1 MIKLNDLA
9 IGYNGEAILEHI
21 DQEFDDGLI
30 YGILAKSGAGKTTL
44 LKTIAGLL
52 RPVHGKVIIDGTTYR
67 NADKNPVYM
76 MHQRYSNFGWLSCT
90 ENVLIAQRDKKLR
103 NRNDAIKVLAAV
115 GLEQYADKW
124 PSQLSGGMQQ
134 RLALARTLYV
144 KPRYLLMDEPLS
156 ALDDKT
162 RSKMQ
167 RLILDIHAETG
178 NTIIMGR
185 KTFESLPKGA
195 LPNRRNIVLST
206 NPATNFPG
214 AEVFPSLKAALQ
226 SCHEKE
232 HVYIIGGETV
242 YRQAIELADELCLTE
257 IDNEAP
263 QADAFF
269 PAIDPQIWHKKSKEV
284 HLADE
289 KHLCSYSFVD
299 YIKEL

>member
-1 MIKLNDLA
+1 MEHDSSRSGYHEPEPGLAGREDEEDWGDDFPKTFSVNLIWAQACDKEGHDGA
-9 IGYNGEAILEHI
+9 IGFE
-21 DQEFDDGLI
+21 
-30 YGILAKSGAGKTTL
+30 
-44 LKTIAGLL
+44 
-52 RPVHGKVIIDGTTYR
+52 
-67 NADKNPVYM
+67 
-76 MHQRYSNFGWLSCT
+76 
-90 ENVLIAQRDKKLR
+90 
-103 NRNDAIKVLAAV
+103 
-115 GLEQYADKW
+115 
-124 PSQLSGGMQQ
+124 GGMPWHLPEDM
-134 RLALARTLYV
+134 RRFKELTV
-144 KPRYLLMDEPLS
+144 SHPV
-156 ALDDKT
+156 
-162 RSKMQ
+162 
-167 RLILDIHAETG
+167 
-178 NTIIMGR
+178 IMGR

-214 AEVFPSLKAALQ
+214 AEVFPSLEAALQ

>member
-1 MIKLNDLA
+1 MCI
-9 IGYNGEAILEHI
+9 
-21 DQEFDDGLI
+21 
-30 YGILAKSGAGKTTL
+30 
-44 LKTIAGLL
+44 
-52 RPVHGKVIIDGTTYR
+52 
-67 NADKNPVYM
+67 
-76 MHQRYSNFGWLSCT
+76 
-90 ENVLIAQRDKKLR
+90 
-103 NRNDAIKVLAAV
+103 
-115 GLEQYADKW
+115 
-124 PSQLSGGMQQ
+124 
-134 RLALARTLYV
+134 
-144 KPRYLLMDEPLS
+144 
-156 ALDDKT
+156 
-162 RSKMQ
+162 
-167 RLILDIHAETG
+167 ET
-178 NTIIMGR
+178 
-185 KTFESLPKGA
+185 A
-195 LPNRRNIVLST
+195 

-214 AEVFPSLKAALQ
+214 AEVFPSLEAALQ